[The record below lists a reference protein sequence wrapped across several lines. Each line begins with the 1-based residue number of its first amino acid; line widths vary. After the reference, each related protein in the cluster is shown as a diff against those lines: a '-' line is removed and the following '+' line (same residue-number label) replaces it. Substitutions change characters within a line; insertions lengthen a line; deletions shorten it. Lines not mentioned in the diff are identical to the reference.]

1 MKKIFWGALVL
12 SGVMALGALV
22 TAQETA
28 TQPAMPQ
35 MQGMGPMIGMRM
47 MGGEGQSAQMG
58 QMGSMMPMMQG
69 MMRMMDACT
78 RMMGSTSGSTQEG
91 NK

>member
-22 TAQETA
+22 TAQET
-28 TQPAMPQ
+28 TPQPAMPQ
-35 MQGMGPMIGMRM
+35 MQGMGPMMGMGM

-69 MMRMMDACT
+69 MMRMMEACSQ
-78 RMMGSTSGSTQEG
+78 MMGTAPSTEQGSG
-91 NK
+91 K